1 MDGDKLTFDEIL
13 LWNIKFKTIKDY
25 IHPPEEN
32 NFFDRAQTCIAQ
44 TLRVCKMC
52 AITLR
57 VCKMCAAPSR
67 VMHAFTLHAQ
77 DDFVRTIFSYD
88 RGSGY
93 DDCLP

>member
-13 LWNIKFKTIKDY
+13 LWNIEFKTIKDY
-25 IHPPEEN
+25 ISPPEEN
-32 NFFDRAQTCIAQ
+32 NLFDRAQACIAQ
-44 TLRVCKMC
+44 
-52 AITLR
+52 TLR

-77 DDFVRTIFSYD
+77 DDFVCTIVSYD

>member
-13 LWNIKFKTIKDY
+13 LWNIEFKTKDY

-32 NFFDRAQTCIAQ
+32 NLFDRAQVRIA
-44 TLRVCKMC
+44 K
-52 AITLR
+52 TLR

-67 VMHAFTLHAQ
+67 VMHAFTLHTQ

-88 RGSGY
+88 RSSGY